1 MKMLMTLT
9 AVLLSSQVLAA
20 TPEEVVIN
28 DFEYTNK
35 YELALRQTKH
45 SDKGKAFPVL
55 LEYAKYGEKLA
66 QYMVGTFYLSGIGTE
81 ANPTEGLIWIGT
93 ALEQRTAEWQRT
105 YDNITAKL
113 PDDQKAMLNDL
124 VKKRIELYGVQAQ
137 KMSCRNEAAVMG
149 SNKRYHVCTKIRDGA
164 QRVTVVKYPNS

>member
-1 MKMLMTLT
+1 MKMLLTLT
-9 AVLLSSQVLAA
+9 ALLLSSQVLAA

-66 QYMVGTFYLSGIGTE
+66 QYMVGTFYLSGIGTD
-81 ANPTEGLIWIGT
+81 ANPTEGLVWIGT

-105 YDNITAKL
+105 FENITAKL
-113 PDDQKAMLNDL
+113 PDDQKAMLDDL
-124 VKKRIELYGVQAQ
+124 IKKRIALYGVQAQ

-164 QRVTVVKYPNS
+164 QRVTVVKHPNS

>member
-1 MKMLMTLT
+1 MKKLIALT
-9 AVLLSSQVLAA
+9 ALLLSSQVFAA
-20 TPEEVVIN
+20 APEAVVIN

-35 YELALRQTKH
+35 YELALRQAKH

-66 QYMVGTFYLSGIGTE
+66 QYMVGNFYLAGIGTE
-81 ANPTEGLIWIGT
+81 ANPTEGLIWMGT
-93 ALEQRTAEWQRT
+93 ALEQRTGEWERSFEGVTSKLSAEQKT
-105 YDNITAKL
+105 ML
-113 PDDQKAMLNDL
+113 DDLI
-124 VKKRIELYGVQAQ
+124 KKRIELYGVQAQ

-149 SNKRYHVCTKIRDGA
+149 SNKRHHVCTKIRDGA